1 MGKLFGTD
9 GVRGVAN
16 KELSAKLAYKM
27 GYAAVLNFKKDTK
40 RPKFVV
46 GMDTRISCNML
57 YMGLSAGIMSA
68 GGDVINAGIIS
79 TPAVA
84 VLTREINADSGV
96 VISASHNPFEYN
108 GIKFFNSDGYKL
120 SDEKEEEI
128 ERLIFENEKLNFDL
142 IGKDVGTMKDFSHP
156 RARYIEYLL
165 EKINID
171 DLRGMKIV
179 LDLANGATY
188 KVAREVFERLSAD
201 VFVINDVPNGSNIN
215 DKCGSTDTKM
225 LQEMVVRKKADLGI
239 AFDGDGDRV
248 IMVDNEGNEINGD
261 LIMYACSVYLKEKN
275 LLNKNTLVLTV
286 MSNLGLKK
294 ALEKKNINISE
305 TKVGDRY
312 VVERMLEEGYNIGG
326 EQSGHIILSNINSTG
341 DGIAS
346 ALLMCKILKEKNMT
360 IRELIKDVKIYPQ
373 VLINAV
379 VDNEKKFDYKDN
391 KEILEDI
398 DKLEAKYAGN
408 GRVLIRT
415 SGTEPLVR
423 VMIEGEDI
431 SQITDDAKELAMKI
445 EEILG

>member
-16 KELSAKLAYKM
+16 KQLTAKLAYRI
-27 GYAAVLNFKKDTK
+27 GYAAAMNFKSDTK

-57 YMGLSAGIMSA
+57 YMGLSAGLMSA
-68 GGDVINAGIIS
+68 GADVINAKIIS

-84 VLTREINADSGV
+84 VLTRQIKADCGV

-108 GIKFFNSDGYKL
+108 GIKFFDANGYKL
-120 SDEKEEEI
+120 SDEREEEI
-128 ERLIFENEKLNFDL
+128 EKLIFNNEKLPYEL
-142 IGKDVGTMKDFSHP
+142 IGENVGTTKDFSHP
-156 RARYIEYLL
+156 RERYIEYLL

-171 DLRGMKIV
+171 NLSGMKIV

-188 KVAREVFERLSAD
+188 KVAREVFERLNAKIY
-201 VFVINDVPNGSNIN
+201 VINDSPNGCNIN
-215 DKCGSTDTKM
+215 DKCGSTNTKM
-225 LQEMVVRKKADLGI
+225 LQEKVVEKKADLGI

-248 IMVDNEGNEINGD
+248 IMVDSDGKEINGD
-261 LIMYACSVYLKEKN
+261 LIMYACSVYLKEKE
-275 LLNKNTLVLTV
+275 LLNQDTLVLTV

-312 VVERMLEEGYNIGG
+312 VVERMLEEDFNIGG
-326 EQSGHIILSNINSTG
+326 EQSGHVILSNINSTG
-341 DGIAS
+341 DGIAT
-346 ALLMCKILKEKNMT
+346 ALLICKILKEKNAT
-360 IRELIKDVKIYPQ
+360 IKDITSDVRIYPQ

-379 VDNEKKFDYKDN
+379 VDNDKKFDYKDN
-391 KEILEDI
+391 KTIQGEIA
-398 DKLEAKYAGN
+398 KLDEKYAGN

-423 VMIEGEDI
+423 VMIEGDNIDE
-431 SQITDDAKELAMKI
+431 ITSDAKELAEKI
-445 EEILG
+445 EQILG

>member
-16 KELSAKLAYKM
+16 KELTAKLAYKI
-27 GYAAVLNFKKDTK
+27 GYAAVLNFKKDIK

-68 GGDVINAGIIS
+68 GGDVINAGVIS

-84 VLTREINADSGV
+84 VLTREIKADSGV

-128 ERLIFENEKLNFDL
+128 ERLIFENEKLSYEL
-142 IGKDVGTMKDFSHP
+142 IGKDVGVIKDFSHP

-165 EKINID
+165 EKINMD
-171 DLRGMKIV
+171 DLSGMKIV

-188 KVAREVFERLSAD
+188 KVAREVFERLNAD
-201 VFVINDVPNGSNIN
+201 ICVINDIPNGCNIN

-225 LQEMVVRKKADLGI
+225 LKKTVVSEKADLGI

-248 IMVDNEGNEINGD
+248 IMVDDEGKEINGD

-275 LLNKNTLVLTV
+275 LLNKDTLVLTV

-294 ALEKKNINISE
+294 ALEKQNINISE

>member
-16 KELSAKLAYKM
+16 KELTPELAYKM
-27 GYAAVLNFKKDTK
+27 GYAVVLNFKKDTK

-46 GMDTRISCNML
+46 GMDTRISSNML

-142 IGKDVGTMKDFSHP
+142 IGKDVGRMKDFSHP

-188 KVAREVFERLSAD
+188 KVAKEVFERLNAD
-201 VFVINDVPNGSNIN
+201 IFVINDVPNGSNIN

-225 LQEMVVRKKADLGI
+225 LKEMVVRKKADLGI

-275 LLNKNTLVLTV
+275 
-286 MSNLGLKK
+286 
-294 ALEKKNINISE
+294 
-305 TKVGDRY
+305 Y
-312 VVERMLEEGYNIGG
+312 
-326 EQSGHIILSNINSTG
+326 HIT
-341 DGIAS
+341 
-346 ALLMCKILKEKNMT
+346 
-360 IRELIKDVKIYPQ
+360 Q
-373 VLINAV
+373 
-379 VDNEKKFDYKDN
+379 NE
-391 KEILEDI
+391 
-398 DKLEAKYAGN
+398 
-408 GRVLIRT
+408 V
-415 SGTEPLVR
+415 
-423 VMIEGEDI
+423 
-431 SQITDDAKELAMKI
+431 
-445 EEILG
+445 